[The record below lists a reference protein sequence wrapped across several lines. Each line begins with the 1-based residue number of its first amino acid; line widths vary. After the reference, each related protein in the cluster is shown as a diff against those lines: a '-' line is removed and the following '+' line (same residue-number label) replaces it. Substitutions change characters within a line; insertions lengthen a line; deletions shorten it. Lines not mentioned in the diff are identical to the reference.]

1 MKGKLM
7 NLLPFAHLP
16 LYTIFAPKRL
26 HNYWVLQSSQ
36 EKLKIKSLC
45 KILGGKQGV
54 SWEMCNWR
62 MEIQNRKKARGGK
75 WEGVYFFP
83 FPFPSSPTRFFFLS
97 PQAPLHYDTKRR
109 QQSYPGCKRLLLCE
123 FAHFWVLHP
132 EASRHL
138 REKTS
143 GTKGIG
149 WLIPTDISYRISSNN
164 SRTSI
169 NRHPRIIA
177 RLEGIFNIIASLG

>member
-1 MKGKLM
+1 M

-26 HNYWVLQSSQ
+26 HNHWVLQSSQ

-75 WEGVYFFP
+75 GKGSTSSLFPFRRPLRAFFP
-83 FPFPSSPTRFFFLS
+83 LTPGSP
-97 PQAPLHYDTKRR
+97 PL
-109 QQSYPGCKRLLLCE
+109 
-123 FAHFWVLHP
+123 
-132 EASRHL
+132 RHK
-138 REKTS
+138 EE
-143 GTKGIG
+143 
-149 WLIPTDISYRISSNN
+149 SSNRTTLGAKDFSSAN
-164 SRTSI
+164 SVTFTFFTPK
-169 NRHPRIIA
+169 HPVTCEENLWYQGYRMA
-177 RLEGIFNIIASLG
+177 YNN

>member
-26 HNYWVLQSSQ
+26 HNHWVLQSSQ

-83 FPFPSSPTRFFFLS
+83 FPFPSSPTRFFSLTPGS
-97 PQAPLHYDTKRR
+97 PPLRHKEAVAIVPWVQKTFPLRIR
-109 QQSYPGCKRLLLCE
+109 SLLCSS
-123 FAHFWVLHP
+123 
-132 EASRHL
+132 SR
-138 REKTS
+138 S
-143 GTKGIG
+143 
-149 WLIPTDISYRISSNN
+149 IPPLARKNLWYQGYRMANTN
-164 SRTSI
+164 
-169 NRHPRIIA
+169 
-177 RLEGIFNIIASLG
+177 

>member
-26 HNYWVLQSSQ
+26 HNHWVLQSSQ

-45 KILGGKQGV
+45 KILGDKQGV

-83 FPFPSSPTRFFFLS
+83 FPFPSSPTRFFFPS

-109 QQSYPGCKRLLLCE
+109 VAIVPWVQKTFPLRIRSLLRSS
-123 FAHFWVLHP
+123 P
-132 EASRHL
+132 RS
-138 REKTS
+138 
-143 GTKGIG
+143 
-149 WLIPTDISYRISSNN
+149 IP
-164 SRTSI
+164 
-169 NRHPRIIA
+169 PLA
-177 RLEGIFNIIASLG
+177 RKNL

>member
-1 MKGKLM
+1 M

-26 HNYWVLQSSQ
+26 HNHWVLQSSQ

-62 MEIQNRKKARGGK
+62 MKIQNRKKARRGR
-75 WEGVYFFP
+75 WEEVDFFL
-83 FPFPSSPTRFFFLS
+83 FPFPSSPTRFFFPS
-97 PQAPLHYDTKRR
+97 PQPPLHYDTKRR
-109 QQSYPGCKRLLLCE
+109 QQSYPGC
-123 FAHFWVLHP
+123 VVHP

-177 RLEGIFNIIASLG
+177 PLEGIFNIIASLG